1 MLCFSTYDLF
11 PRERKKQQLSFT
23 ILTVT
28 VPSEIKTPFMLSQGS
43 GPLLK
48 RSKLE
53 RPKFVHTAV
62 FMPFSTTQGVCK
74 AGTVAK
80 VTYCPTS
87 YKYCVWF

>member
-1 MLCFSTYDLF
+1 MKHWSTA
-11 PRERKKQQLSFT
+11 EGGGGVT
-23 ILTVT
+23 IAVT
-28 VPSEIKTPFMLSQGS
+28 EIYTPFMLSQGS

>member
-1 MLCFSTYDLF
+1 
-11 PRERKKQQLSFT
+11 
-23 ILTVT
+23 
-28 VPSEIKTPFMLSQGS
+28 MLSQGS

-80 VTYCPTS
+80 VTYCPTVSGFKLDRPNRS
-87 YKYCVWF
+87 YCSESGPEAALKHLREWF